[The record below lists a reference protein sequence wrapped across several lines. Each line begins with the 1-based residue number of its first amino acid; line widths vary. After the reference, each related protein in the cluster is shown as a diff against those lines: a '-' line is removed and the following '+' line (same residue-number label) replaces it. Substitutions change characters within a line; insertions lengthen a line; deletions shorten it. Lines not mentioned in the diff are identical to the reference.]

1 MKLSR
6 PLENSKDS
14 SSPVSSIRVRKT
26 GSPASGSLALKVAT
40 VPAVFSF
47 QSTVC
52 GPMMMAGSSSLVT
65 VIDTVIVSSI
75 TVSAMPSMSL
85 LSVTCTTTE

>member
-1 MKLSR
+1 M
-6 PLENSKDS
+6 
-14 SSPVSSIRVRKT
+14 
-26 GSPASGSLALKVAT
+26 

-52 GPMMMAGSSSLVT
+52 GPSMMAGSSTSVT
-65 VIDTVIVSSI
+65 VIVTVIVSSM

-85 LSVTCTTTE
+85 LSVTSTTTE